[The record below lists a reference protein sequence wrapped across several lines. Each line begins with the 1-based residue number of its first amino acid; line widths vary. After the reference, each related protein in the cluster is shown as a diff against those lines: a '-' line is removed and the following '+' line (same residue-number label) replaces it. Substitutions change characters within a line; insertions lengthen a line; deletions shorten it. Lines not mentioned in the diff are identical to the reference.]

1 MVRQAHHDI
10 VILSVSKDGM
20 GQGENRV
27 FSSIC
32 RTIKIHMLKLFFS
45 GIGGSGMSAIAGF
58 MADRGHCVAGSDR
71 LFDAFPDHPICTILK
86 AKGAVIVPQDGS
98 GIDRSFDAAIFSTAI
113 EDNQPEVVKA
123 KRFDIPMKTRPEYLA
138 EIVSAFRTVAVAGTS
153 GKSTTA
159 GMLAFLMKQLGLQ
172 PNFIGGGRVRQFKTQ
187 SNPGNSLAG
196 SSDLLVIEACESD
209 GSIINY
215 RPFFSIIAN
224 VSLDHTTIGKV
235 SMMFEAL
242 GRNTKEMTVVNR
254 DDPHLSRCHFDNP
267 VWFSVD
273 TESAYRPEAVEYHPF
288 STTFLLHGAAFQL
301 SLPGKY
307 NLYNAISCIALL
319 SEMGIPLRDISG
331 VLPDFSGIER
341 RFDIHLNDGRHLVID
356 DYAHNPHKI
365 ASLMETVKRNFPCI
379 CYIFQPHGFG
389 PTRLM
394 KQGYVDTFI
403 QYLRREDHLIL
414 LPIYYAGGTSQKDIA
429 SEDLLTEIQ
438 RAGNSAEVLP
448 DRKQLFDRL
457 QERDHY
463 VVFGARDDSL
473 GNFAQEIAARLK

>member
-1 MVRQAHHDI
+1 
-10 VILSVSKDGM
+10 
-20 GQGENRV
+20 
-27 FSSIC
+27 
-32 RTIKIHMLKLFFS
+32 MLKLFFS

-58 MADRGHCVAGSDR
+58 MADRGHRVFGSDR

-98 GIDRSFDAAIFSTAI
+98 GIDRSFDAAIFSTAV

-123 KRFDIPMKTRPEYLA
+123 RRLGVPMKTRPEYLA

-172 PNFIGGGRVRQFKTQ
+172 PNFIGGGRVRQFKTH
-187 SNPGNSLAG
+187 SNPGNALAG
-196 SSDLLVIEACESD
+196 SSDLFVIEACESD
-209 GSIINY
+209 GSIVDY
-215 RPFFSIIAN
+215 RPFFSIITN
-224 VSLDHTTIGKV
+224 VSLDHNTVEKTSG
-235 SMMFEAL
+235 MFETL
-242 GRNTKEMTVVNR
+242 GRNTKEITVVNS
-254 DDPHLSRCHFDNP
+254 DDPHLSRCHFENP

-273 TESAYRPEAVEYHPF
+273 RESAYRPEAVEYHPL
-288 STTFLLHGAAFQL
+288 STTFRVHSAAFQL

-307 NLYNAISCIALL
+307 NLYNALACIALL
-319 SEMGIPLRDISG
+319 AGMGIPLRDISG

-365 ASLMETVKRNFPCI
+365 AALMETVKSISPGI

-394 KQGYVDTFI
+394 KQGYIDTFL
-403 QYLRREDHLIL
+403 QHLRREDHLIL

-429 SEDLLTEIQ
+429 SEDLLREIQ
-438 RAGNSAEVLP
+438 RAGKSAEVLP
-448 DRKQLFDRL
+448 GRKLLFDRL
-457 QERDHY
+457 EEWDHY

>member
-1 MVRQAHHDI
+1 
-10 VILSVSKDGM
+10 
-20 GQGENRV
+20 
-27 FSSIC
+27 
-32 RTIKIHMLKLFFS
+32 MLKLFFS

-58 MADRGHCVAGSDR
+58 MADRGHRVFGSDR
-71 LFDAFPDHPICTILK
+71 LFDAFSDHPICTILK

-98 GIDRSFDAAIFSTAI
+98 GIDRSFDAAIFSTAV

-123 KRFDIPMKTRPEYLA
+123 RRLGVPMKTRPEYLA

-159 GMLAFLMKQLGLQ
+159 GMLAFLMKQLGLE
-172 PNFIGGGRVRQFKTQ
+172 PNFIGGGRVRQFKTL

-196 SSDLLVIEACESD
+196 SSELFVIEACESD
-209 GSIINY
+209 GSIVGY

-224 VSLDHTTIGKV
+224 VSLDHNTVAETSG
-235 SMMFEAL
+235 MFETL
-242 GRNTKEMTVVNR
+242 GRNTKEITVVNS
-254 DDPHLSRCHFDNP
+254 DDPHLSRCHFENP

-273 TESAYRPEAVEYHPF
+273 TDSAYRPEAIEYRPF
-288 STTFLLHGAAFQL
+288 STTFRLHGAAFQL

-319 SEMGIPLRDISG
+319 AEMGIPLRDISR

-341 RFDIHLNDGRHLVID
+341 RFDIHLSDGKHLVID

-365 ASLMETVKRNFPCI
+365 ASLMETVKSISPHI

-394 KQGYVDTFI
+394 KQGYIDTFL
-403 QYLRREDHLIL
+403 QHLRREDHLIL
-414 LPIYYAGGTSQKDIA
+414 LPVYYAGGTSQKDIA
-429 SEDLLTEIQ
+429 SEDLLKEIQ
-438 RAGNSAEVLP
+438 GAGKSAEVLR

-457 QERDHY
+457 QQWDHY

-473 GNFAQEIAARLK
+473 GDFAKEIAARLK

>member
-1 MVRQAHHDI
+1 
-10 VILSVSKDGM
+10 
-20 GQGENRV
+20 
-27 FSSIC
+27 
-32 RTIKIHMLKLFFS
+32 MLKLFFS

-58 MADRGHCVAGSDR
+58 MADRGHRVFGSDR
-71 LFDAFPDHPICTILK
+71 LFDAFSDHPICTILK

-187 SNPGNSLAG
+187 SNPGNALVG
-196 SSDLLVIEACESD
+196 NSDLLVIEACESD
-209 GSIINY
+209 GSIVGY

-242 GRNTKEMTVVNR
+242 GRNTKEMIVVNS
-254 DDPHLSRCHFDNP
+254 DDPHLSRCHFENP
-267 VWFSVD
+267 VLFSID
-273 TESAYRPEAVEYHPF
+273 TESAYRPEAIEYHPL
-288 STTFLLHGAAFQL
+288 STTFRLHGTAFTL

-307 NLYNAISCIALL
+307 NCYNALSCIALL
-319 SEMGIPLRDISG
+319 SEMGTPLRDISG
-331 VLPDFSGIER
+331 VLPDFTGIER

-365 ASLMETVKRNFPCI
+365 AALMETVKRNSPGI

-394 KQGYVDTFI
+394 KQGYIDTFL
-403 QYLRREDHLIL
+403 QHLRREDHLIL

-457 QERDHY
+457 QEWDHY

-473 GNFAQEIAARLK
+473 GNFAQEIAERLK

>member
-1 MVRQAHHDI
+1 
-10 VILSVSKDGM
+10 
-20 GQGENRV
+20 
-27 FSSIC
+27 
-32 RTIKIHMLKLFFS
+32 MLKLFFS

-58 MADRGHCVAGSDR
+58 MADRGHRVVGSDR

-98 GIDRSFDAAIFSTAI
+98 GIDRSFDAAIFSTAV

-123 KRFDIPMKTRPEYLA
+123 RRLGIPMKTRPEYLA
-138 EIVSAFRTVAVAGTS
+138 EIVSAFRAVAVAGTS

-209 GSIINY
+209 GSIVDY

-224 VSLDHTTIGKV
+224 VSLDHNTIEETSG
-235 SMMFEAL
+235 MFETL
-242 GRNTKEMTVVNR
+242 GRNTKEIIVVNS
-254 DDPHLSRCHFDNP
+254 DDPHLSRCHFENP

-273 TESAYRPEAVEYHPF
+273 TESAYRPEAVEYHPL
-288 STTFLLHGAAFQL
+288 STTFRLHGEAFRFL
-301 SLPGKY
+301 CRGNITSTMPFPVLRCLRKWGY
-307 NLYNAISCIALL
+307 R
-319 SEMGIPLRDISG
+319 LRDISG
-331 VLPDFSGIER
+331 VLPEFSGIER

-365 ASLMETVKRNFPCI
+365 ASLMETIKSISPGI

-394 KQGYVDTFI
+394 KQGYIDTFL
-403 QYLRREDHLIL
+403 QHLRREDHLIL

-429 SEDLLTEIQ
+429 SEDLLDEILK
-438 RAGNSAEVLP
+438 AGKSAEVLP

-457 QERDHY
+457 QEWDHY

-473 GNFAQEIAARLK
+473 SDFAKEIAMRLK